1 MSKAE
6 YLPMKLIKGR
16 RNLRSDKSGPVI
28 DYGEKNAFQQQANEV
43 FNTLP
48 VNIRIREKKKS
59 FINKGRSFYKDKA
72 LARVLSL

>member
-1 MSKAE
+1 
-6 YLPMKLIKGR
+6 MKLIKAR

-48 VNIRIREKKKS
+48 VNIRIREKK
-59 FINKGRSFYKDKA
+59 IFYQ
-72 LARVLSL
+72 

>member
-1 MSKAE
+1 MSKTE
-6 YLPMKLIKGR
+6 YLPMKLIKAR

-48 VNIRIREKKKS
+48 VNIRIREKKS
-59 FINKGRSFYKDKA
+59 FINKARSFYKDKA

>member
-28 DYGEKNAFQQQANEV
+28 DYGEKNAFQQQANEI

-48 VNIRIREKKKS
+48 VNIRIREKKM
-59 FINKGRSFYKDKA
+59 FYQ
-72 LARVLSL
+72 